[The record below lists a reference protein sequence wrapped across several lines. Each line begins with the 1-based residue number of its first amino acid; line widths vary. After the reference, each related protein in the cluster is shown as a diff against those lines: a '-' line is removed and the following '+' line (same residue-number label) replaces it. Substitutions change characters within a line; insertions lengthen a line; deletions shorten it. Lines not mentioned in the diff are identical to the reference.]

1 MMNVDKSPKNEEE
14 FSLFATSQK
23 KFHSKAALEYSFR
36 IEEMFTTTPMN
47 ALFLRPPPLLLLLLT
62 RRGSP
67 RKKGVVTRLFDA
79 RLLYA

>member
-47 ALFLRPPPLLLLLLT
+47 ALFLRPSSLSSSSSRDADLLA
-62 RRGSP
+62 
-67 RKKGVVTRLFDA
+67 KKE
-79 RLLYA
+79 